1 MNQYNTQS
9 SSGSTLSG
17 NGLPQA
23 APEVS
28 ADLDR
33 LREDFRTFIADCQT
47 LLRNAGNL
55 SGEGAA
61 LARQELSRRM
71 ADAQVKLGEFRQTAN
86 DLCPPEIA
94 TLFIA
99 RAENI
104 ARSLQLG
111 MFFQPGAGANR
122 AGTKITERER
132 SP

>member
-23 APEVS
+23 APEVN
-28 ADLDR
+28 ADIDR

-86 DLCPPEIA
+86 DRAMRVRTTTEDYVRREPFKAVGIA
-94 TLFIA
+94 A
-99 RAENI
+99 AV
-104 ARSLQLG
+104 
-111 MFFQPGAGANR
+111 GALVALVLSR
-122 AGTKITERER
+122 R
-132 SP
+132 